1 MSSYSVKIF
10 AASVFLCVL
19 AVVEVNG
26 HGRLIDPPARST
38 AWRFG
43 YDTPV
48 NYDDNQL
55 YCGGKQV
62 QWEQNGGKCGVCG
75 DNWSGVRE
83 HESPNGKYTP
93 TPLRITGNYASGS
106 ILEAVVE
113 LTTSHLGFFT
123 FKMCPDTSDKREVT
137 QECLDKH
144 LLYYTTKA
152 GEMKD
157 KYPIHEEGRMERGSG
172 IYKVPLR
179 LPNNVTCD
187 RCVLQWTYTTG
198 NSWGVCPD
206 GTKETGCG
214 PQETFR
220 GCSDIL
226 IYDRYSVSPNRELD
240 ESENEITDTGIV
252 KRRIRNTLLR
262 RKISR
267 RR

>member
-1 MSSYSVKIF
+1 MSPQFICKISF
-10 AASVFLCVL
+10 LVAIILLVFQQNQVT
-19 AVVEVNG
+19 G

-62 QWEQNGGKCGVCG
+62 QWETNSGKCGICG
-75 DNWSGVRE
+75 DAWNGVRE

-93 TPLRITGNYASGS
+93 IPLRITGNYASGS
-106 ILEAVVE
+106 ILEATVE
-113 LTTSHLGFFT
+113 LTTSHLGYFT
-123 FKMCPDTSDKREVT
+123 FRMCPDTSDKTEVT
-137 QECLDKH
+137 QECLNNY
-144 LLYYTTKA
+144 LLKWTSKT
-152 GEMKD
+152 GETKD
-157 KYPIHEEGRMERGSG
+157 KYHIQEEGRMAKGYG
-172 IYKVPLR
+172 IHKIPLR
-179 LPNNVTCD
+179 LPNNITCD

-198 NSWGVCPD
+198 NSWGICPD
-206 GTKETGCG
+206 GSNNRGCG

-240 ESENEITDTGIV
+240 TENLINDVDG
-252 KRRIRNTLLR
+252 
-262 RKISR
+262 RKARPQRISR
-267 RR
+267 RNRRRR